1 MYCPTRQVKL
11 DILLA
16 SPCCASD
23 GPLSQRT
30 KRVLNIPVR
39 PSGQLSEYTT
49 CTLHAHGRLQAR
61 CPIAVDC
68 VECLQFVA
76 ALSSNIQAL
85 TNSSL
90 AVTITNITA
99 GANVSSVAVVTNVAF
114 LDGQNSSVQLYA
126 SVLTGNNSAVIF
138 GTAFPSVVVDVASVG
153 ISYASPAGELVLTCN
168 AC

>member
-1 MYCPTRQVKL
+1 M
-11 DILLA
+11 
-16 SPCCASD
+16 
-23 GPLSQRT
+23 
-30 KRVLNIPVR
+30 
-39 PSGQLSEYTT
+39 
-49 CTLHAHGRLQAR
+49 
-61 CPIAVDC
+61 
-68 VECLQFVA
+68 A